1 LKLPD
6 LFGVSL
12 PLTKN
17 RSHFKPKCH
26 DEIRYNSPMNYAP
39 DINTHWNAI
48 APLLTIRNE
57 QQYEQVIERLN
68 TFIDEIGTN
77 EQHPL
82 YHLLD
87 TLGTVIGAYET
98 EHYTIPNCSG
108 SDVLAYL
115 MEEHGLSSSDLPEIG
130 ASEAIEAILTKE
142 QALTLSQIQQ
152 LSQRFKIQPQVFF
165 D

>member
-1 LKLPD
+1 MENLTTLP
-6 LFGVSL
+6 
-12 PLTKN
+12 
-17 RSHFKPKCH
+17 
-26 DEIRYNSPMNYAP
+26 P

-57 QQYEQVIERLN
+57 KQYEQAIERLN
-68 TFIDEIGTN
+68 NLIDEIGTN

-87 TLGTVIGAYET
+87 TLGTLIEAYET
-98 EHYTIPNCSG
+98 EHHAIPNCSG

-130 ASEAIEAILTKE
+130 TSEKIEAILTKE
-142 QALTLSQIQQ
+142 QVLTLSQIQQ
-152 LSQRFKIQPQVFF
+152 LAQRFKIQPQVFL